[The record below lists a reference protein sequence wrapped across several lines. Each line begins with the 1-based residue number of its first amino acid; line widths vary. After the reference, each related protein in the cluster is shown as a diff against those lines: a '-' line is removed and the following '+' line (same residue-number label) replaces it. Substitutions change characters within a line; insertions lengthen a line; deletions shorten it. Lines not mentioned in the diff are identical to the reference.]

1 MTKTVPLGHRLRYP
15 ITVRKLLRRA
25 GDEIKKR
32 QVLFQYTY
40 TTTKESG
47 DIVRDAVI
55 TKHTAYAE
63 WESPVDGHLKH
74 WRIREGAVLSRDQ
87 PAFEIDEQCGHE
99 VQFGGLCAIC
109 GKDLTEMDFS
119 QERADTERATISMIH
134 DQNSLKVSADLA
146 QQEEKRM
153 QERLLQQRKLV
164 LVVDLDQTI
173 IHACIDPT
181 VGEWYNDASN
191 PNHESLRDIGCFQ
204 LDDATSSKNLSG
216 CWYYIKKRPGLDG
229 FLQRMSQLF
238 EMHVYT
244 MGTRPYAI
252 SVANVVD
259 PDKKLFSNRVIS
271 RDEAGSVQKELQRLF
286 PHSTDMVVIIDD
298 RSDVWP
304 NDRENLIRVV
314 PFDFFKGIGD
324 INSSFLPAR
333 TDILPGA
340 SRADASSSLASF
352 PTASSSPTTA
362 TMPTAAAEQEKE
374 LTKQIQD
381 RPLAHMQED
390 LEKEESKHD
399 AIPDATQPNMD
410 LDTTTNSTNTT
421 TPETKVDLGAA
432 AVAAVAAVAAAPT
445 DSVDSM
451 AAPHSEARQHVLRD
465 DDTELVYIER
475 HLTAVHEKFYKAYD
489 GQVLRNSAF
498 GDKSSLDSVP
508 DVGQLLKTEKSQVLR
523 GTSIVLSGLVHM
535 NVNVHQT
542 ELGMQ
547 LQSFGALVHTKIS
560 DKVTHL
566 VINPART
573 RTQKLRQACRIP
585 RIQIVSPDWL
595 TACFSRWEHV
605 DEYPYLIDVNPAD
618 RASQNDVDVPAATS
632 TEGDIA
638 MVDPSAPEGDAEEE
652 NDVSAASSEDE
663 AEGGEAGSAVEEEEK
678 QALDDLK
685 GFDWG
690 AADDE
695 LEDFLNSDDD
705 EDDENGEGNAQED
718 GEDHDNDDT
727 RMNER
732 TKTCDGNRTSESIAP
747 PLSPLSL
754 KRKVAEEDAENGSSS
769 HGAWPDD
776 AAPSDASQLP
786 STPAVEHPMFK
797 RLRLGAPRKSSTLR
811 NVTSSD
817 GRHLGVTNEGDSP
830 ASGRSGSVDPAASI
844 TTQDL
849 EDDLDAALA
858 AELEAGLADE
868 MGR

>member
-15 ITVRKLLRRA
+15 ITVRKLLKRA
-25 GDEIKKR
+25 GDEIHKR

-40 TTTKESG
+40 ITTKESG

-55 TKHTAYAE
+55 TEHTAYAE
-63 WESPVDGHLKH
+63 WESPVDGRLKH
-74 WRIREGAVLSRDQ
+74 WRIREGAVINRDQ
-87 PAFEIDEQCGHE
+87 PAFEIEEQCGHE

-109 GKDLTEMDFS
+109 GRDLTEMDFS

-134 DQNSLKVSADLA
+134 DQNSLKVSVDLA

-181 VGEWYNDASN
+181 VGEWYNDPSN
-191 PNHESLRDIGCFQ
+191 PNHASLRDIGCFQ
-204 LDDATSSKNLSG
+204 LDDTASSKNLSG

-229 FLQRMSQLF
+229 FLERMSKLF

-244 MGTRPYAI
+244 MGTRPYAV
-252 SVANVVD
+252 SVAGVVD
-259 PDKKLFSNRVIS
+259 PGKKLFSNRVIS

-286 PHSTDMVVIIDD
+286 PHNTDMVVIIDD

-333 TDILPGA
+333 TDILPGTNGSA
-340 SRADASSSLASF
+340 
-352 PTASSSPTTA
+352 TAETAVSSSPTT
-362 TMPTAAAEQEKE
+362 PSTAATTSAATSEQEKE

-390 LEKEESKHD
+390 LEKVDTNSQSSTPDAATVTAPNPDVNSIGTNSNEES
-399 AIPDATQPNMD
+399 
-410 LDTTTNSTNTT
+410 
-421 TPETKVDLGAA
+421 
-432 AVAAVAAVAAAPT
+432 
-445 DSVDSM
+445 
-451 AAPHSEARQHVLRD
+451 RQHVLRD
-465 DDTELVYIER
+465 DDEELVYIER

-489 GQVLRNSAF
+489 EQLRRNKTYS
-498 GDKSSLDSVP
+498 DKTNLDAVP
-508 DVGQLLKTEKSQVLR
+508 DVGQLLKTEKSQVLC
-523 GTSIVLSGLVHM
+523 GTSVVLSGLVHM

-547 LQSFGALVHTKIS
+547 LQSFGATVHTKIS

-566 VINPART
+566 VINPTRT

-595 TACFSRWEHV
+595 TACFSRWEHI
-605 DEYPYLIDVNPAD
+605 DEYPYLISINPAD
-618 RASQNDVDVPAATS
+618 RVAQTDPNVSGGG
-632 TEGDIA
+632 TEGDTR
-638 MVDPSAPEGDAEEE
+638 MTGVGTGEGDDE
-652 NDVSAASSEDE
+652 NDVSGISSE
-663 AEGGEAGSAVEEEEK
+663 GESDDNDVPSATEQEEK
-678 QALDDLK
+678 QALNDLK

-705 EDDENGEGNAQED
+705 EEDDAGGAEEHTNDQDGTSRKNGDQNSING
-718 GEDHDNDDT
+718 
-727 RMNER
+727 
-732 TKTCDGNRTSESIAP
+732 TSLPTE
-747 PLSPLSL
+747 PLSPSL
-754 KRKVAEEDAENGSSS
+754 KRKA
-769 HGAWPDD
+769 HDD
-776 AAPSDASQLP
+776 APENSASQP
-786 STPAVEHPMFK
+786 RSTPSAAHTASTPAVEHPMFK
-797 RLRLGAPRKSSTLR
+797 RLRLGAPRKSSALR
-811 NVTSSD
+811 NVTSSNVP
-817 GRHLGVTNEGDSP
+817 GGEGAVGGSEGDSP
-830 ASGRSGSVDPAASI
+830 LSGRSVSVDPAASI

-868 MGR
+868 FL